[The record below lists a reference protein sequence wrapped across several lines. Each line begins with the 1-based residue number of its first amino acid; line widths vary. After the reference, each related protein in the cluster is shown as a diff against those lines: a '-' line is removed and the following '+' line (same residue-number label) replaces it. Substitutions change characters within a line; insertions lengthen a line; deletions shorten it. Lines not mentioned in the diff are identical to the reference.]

1 MAREPLTAEL
11 LRELL
16 NYNPASG
23 VFTRRKACN
32 GHRAGEVAGW
42 TEHGYVRVVV
52 AGVKLYAHQLAWLYM
67 TGSLPRNKM
76 DHLDGN
82 GLNNKFSNIREATDV
97 VNAQNIRAAQKNNQL
112 GVLGVYRK
120 RDRFIARIYFD
131 GEQKIVGRFD
141 TPEEAHAAYVAA
153 KRRHH
158 EGCTI

>member
-1 MAREPLTAEL
+1 
-11 LRELL
+11 
-16 NYNPASG
+16 
-23 VFTRRKACN
+23 
-32 GHRAGEVAGW
+32 
-42 TEHGYVRVVV
+42 
-52 AGVKLYAHQLAWLYM
+52 
-67 TGSLPRNKM
+67 M